1 MFPEWTWVVGLMIGA
16 AIGSFLNV
24 VIYRMPRGLSLGEP
38 KHSFC
43 PNCRTQL
50 RTADLV
56 PLFSWLLQKGRCRHC
71 QNPIAARYFI
81 VELITGGL
89 FAVFWWQHLIAG
101 QDPVKCV
108 VYSLTA
114 AALVAAIFTDLQFFI
129 IPDQINASM
138 LIFGLAGGT
147 YALLTG
153 QEGAWMGPLPAAV
166 AGALV
171 GTGVLWGIAFLG
183 RLAFGKDAMGHGD
196 IKMARGIGAVLLP
209 VGALV
214 SFGLAVFLGAVLG
227 VLQILV
233 RKKAAAQAA
242 AEEEPAEEDY
252 EPESIGSLLK
262 CGLGYV
268 LCFDVIGLFLPKFY
282 EWWFGENPFA
292 YESVEEED
300 WEPGVTTIPFGPYLA
315 LGALALMIFQGP
327 IFEWLQAYWS
337 QATGGL

>member
-1 MFPEWTWVVGLMIGA
+1 
-16 AIGSFLNV
+16 
-24 VIYRMPRGLSLGEP
+24 
-38 KHSFC
+38 
-43 PNCRTQL
+43 
-50 RTADLV
+50 
-56 PLFSWLLQKGRCRHC
+56 
-71 QNPIAARYFI
+71 
-81 VELITGGL
+81 
-89 FAVFWWQHLIAG
+89 
-101 QDPVKCV
+101 
-108 VYSLTA
+108 VYSLTG

-233 RKKAAAQAA
+233 RKKAAATAA